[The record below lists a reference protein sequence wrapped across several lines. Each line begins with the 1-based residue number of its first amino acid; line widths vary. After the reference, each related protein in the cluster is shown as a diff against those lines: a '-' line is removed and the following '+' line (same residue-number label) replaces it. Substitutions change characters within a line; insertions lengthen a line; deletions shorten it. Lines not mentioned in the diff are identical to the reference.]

1 MSEIRNQDYLHTSDE
16 NYVLYTTTIL
26 IIRIGVLAIF
36 KLKITIL
43 FEYLH
48 DYYTNKM
55 FKYLTKFKQI
65 RCTVLQ

>member
-1 MSEIRNQDYLHTSDE
+1 MSETRNQDYLHTSDE
-16 NYVLYTTTIL
+16 NYVGTIYYYYTNY
-26 IIRIGVLAIF
+26 VLAIF

-43 FEYLH
+43 FKYLH

-55 FKYLTKFKQI
+55 FKYLTKFKLI